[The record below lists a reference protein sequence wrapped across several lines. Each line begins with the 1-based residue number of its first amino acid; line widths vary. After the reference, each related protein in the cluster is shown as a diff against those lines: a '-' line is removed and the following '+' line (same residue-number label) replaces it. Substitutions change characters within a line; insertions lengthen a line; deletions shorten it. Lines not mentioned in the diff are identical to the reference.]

1 MSLLLCRNSV
11 FYHCSFVVFQSDE
24 LFFFLWNDHIS
35 LALATKFLEWVE
47 GFIAVKK
54 DACDVNLEA
63 GKTFCLLTWRKRSI

>member
-1 MSLLLCRNSV
+1 MNCV
-11 FYHCSFVVFQSDE
+11 
-24 LFFFLWNDHIS
+24 FFLWNDHIS